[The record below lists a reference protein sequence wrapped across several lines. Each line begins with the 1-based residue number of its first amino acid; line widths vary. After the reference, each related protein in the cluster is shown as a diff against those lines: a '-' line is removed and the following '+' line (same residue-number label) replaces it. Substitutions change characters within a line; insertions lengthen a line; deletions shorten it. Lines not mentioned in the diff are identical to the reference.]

1 MSRRRNMDREYF
13 AAMEKADAEDAP
25 RREAQLAAEIAAL
38 VAKISTTC
46 PKPVR
51 DAYVAHIS
59 HPMTVRGDWTAI
71 EFVDRECSDLGWGF
85 PTRKKA
91 ALALGAEPWQADDR
105 FGAVAEFRAKQPER
119 DHDDGGWRVED

>member
-1 MSRRRNMDREYF
+1 MDREYF

-25 RREAQLAAEIAAL
+25 RRAAQLAAEIAAL

-46 PKPVR
+46 PKSVR
-51 DAYVAHIS
+51 DAYVEHIS

-71 EFVDRECSDLGWGF
+71 EFVESVRKEAGWDF
-85 PTRKKA
+85 TTSAKA

-105 FGAVAEFRAKQPER
+105 FGAVAEFRSKQPER